1 MSMSDFWDEVLYTL
15 DGVREIAR
23 DLGYLLKNLPSI
35 VSRQRKIKKLRRYFN
50 ENLPEKFTKSP
61 EYKVDI
67 VWDMGMFIGVITLD
81 VTEEGVDYIANY
93 TKADDEKMC
102 ARAKQIVAEFLPS
115 VSNPPFL
122 THVMFEV
129 PFPNVSYN
137 VDGGKLPHTEKN
149 V

>member
-15 DGVREIAR
+15 DGVREIAQ

-35 VSRQRKIKKLRRYFN
+35 VSHQRKIKQLRRYFN

-61 EYKVDI
+61 EYKADI

-81 VTEEGVDYIANY
+81 VTEEGVGYIADF
-93 TKADDEKMC
+93 TQADDEKMR
-102 ARAKQIVAEFLPS
+102 ARAKQIVAEALPS

-122 THVMFEV
+122 IDVTFKV

-149 V
+149 A

>member
-1 MSMSDFWDEVLYTL
+1 MSDFGDEVLYTL
-15 DGVREIAR
+15 DGVREIAQ

-35 VSRQRKIKKLRRYFN
+35 ASHQRKIKKLRRYFL

-61 EYKVDI
+61 QYKADI

-81 VTEEGVDYIANY
+81 VTEEGVDYIADY
-93 TKADDEKMC
+93 TQEDDEKMC
-102 ARAKQIVAEFLPS
+102 ARAKQIVAEVLPS

-129 PFPNVSYN
+129 PFPNVRYN

-149 V
+149 A